1 MAMVYRHAH
10 AVAARMAGEHRVMDD
25 AAGRVRRAAAASA
38 GQRRET
44 GEYSGNFKV
53 ATVTD
58 RTKQVKDRLV
68 YNDHPN
74 AVAIELGHFAKK
86 RDGTLGNF
94 VPGQFNLLQGIQ
106 ANRRGA

>member
-10 AVAARMAGEHRVMDD
+10 AVAARMAGEHRVMDE
-25 AAGRVRRAAAASA
+25 AAGRVRRAAALSA
-38 GQRRET
+38 AERRKT
-44 GEYSGNFKV
+44 GKYSGNFKV

-68 YNDHPN
+68 YNDHPE
-74 AVAIELGHFAKK
+74 AMSIELGHFAQN
-86 RDGTLGNF
+86 RDGTPGEW